1 MKRHHQRQMLPVDL
15 PLPSQFVLLDL
26 AEKNQP
32 TDIHCD
38 SYFYFLLQVTK
49 ATLETAVGVQK
60 NRQMTVWQVSIEI
73 MDTVAC
79 LKLSVYWRNGVK
91 PLEVEVSS

>member
-1 MKRHHQRQMLPVDL
+1 
-15 PLPSQFVLLDL
+15 
-26 AEKNQP
+26 
-32 TDIHCD
+32 
-38 SYFYFLLQVTK
+38 
-49 ATLETAVGVQK
+49 
-60 NRQMTVWQVSIEI
+60 VSIEI